1 MKKLLCILLTCAS
14 FGLAAPAHATIT
26 IKALTQLCGY
36 DAAGKELAPSSH
48 ASCQSFIAG
57 IVDYNDLFKSVGK
70 TSPAVDFCLPPA
82 LTHTDLQRIVLE
94 YLQKNAAYPESPAAA
109 AVVIALR
116 NEFTCDLSAQD
127 ANMVTDPATGQPA
140 GVNPN
145 DPLAL
150 PPGTAPAPGV
160 APGMD
165 TGIPAKPEAATP
177 ADMMNQPQ

>member
-1 MKKLLCILLTCAS
+1 MKTFFCLLLTCVS
-14 FGLAAPAHATIT
+14 FALAAPANATIT

-94 YLQKNAAYPESPAAA
+94 YLQKNAGYPETPAAA

-116 NEFTCDLSAQD
+116 NEFSCDLAAQPGAPD
-127 ANMVTDPATGQPA
+127 AAA
-140 GVNPN
+140 G
-145 DPLAL
+145 DPLMQGGAGAVDQFGI
-150 PPGTAPAPGV
+150 PMKGPAPG
-160 APGMD
+160 AN
-165 TGIPAKPEAATP
+165 EFLSTP
-177 ADMMNQPQ
+177 PQ